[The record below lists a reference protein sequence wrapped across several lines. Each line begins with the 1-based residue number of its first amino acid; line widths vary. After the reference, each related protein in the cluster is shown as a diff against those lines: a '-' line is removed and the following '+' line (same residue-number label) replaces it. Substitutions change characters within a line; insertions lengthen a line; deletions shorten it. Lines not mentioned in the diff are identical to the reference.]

1 MKKKLIMNTTTTIIA
16 NPNYSFEQAKEK
28 NCPVNFKFYPA
39 LILFLFTIFQTY
51 AQTEMTVK
59 LYDGTEQNFTI
70 SENGKIYFSENNLM
84 IEQEKGNPASIEL
97 STVRKLT
104 FNSSLTSVIEKT
116 IENNG
121 IIIYPNP
128 ARDYLRIASSESEK
142 MNIKIFSFDG
152 TLMWQGE
159 TTISG
164 EINVSHFPAGFYVI
178 KVNEKNFKFC
188 KL

>member
-1 MKKKLIMNTTTTIIA
+1 MENL
-16 NPNYSFEQAKEK
+16 FETAEVKTR
-28 NCPVNFKFYPA
+28 CYYPL

-59 LYDGTEQNFTI
+59 LYDGTEQIFSI
-70 SENGKIYFSENNLM
+70 SETGKIYFSENNLM
-84 IEQEKGNPASIEL
+84 IEQEKGNSASIEL
-97 STVRKLT
+97 STIRKLT
-104 FNSSLTSVIEKT
+104 FKSSPASVIEKT
-116 IENNG
+116 MENSG

-128 ARDYLRIASSESEK
+128 ARDYLRIVSIENEK

-152 TLMWQGE
+152 KLVWQGE

-164 EINVSHFPAGFYVI
+164 EINVSHFPSGFYVI
-178 KVNEKNFKFC
+178 KVNEKTFKFC